1 MIYDL
6 IIVGGGAAGFFCA
19 VQSAERN
26 PGIKIL
32 ILEKSKEVLSK
43 VRISGGGR
51 CNVTH
56 ACFDPSELVNF
67 YPRGKKELLGP
78 FHKFLCGDMMG
89 WLADHGVETKIEDD
103 GRVFPASNQSQ
114 TIIDCFMNLC
124 EKYHV
129 EINTSTGVEK
139 VYHQSSQWQITSKDN
154 VFISNKLLIATGSS
168 PATWKI
174 LDKLG
179 HSIIKPVPSLFT
191 FNIKNELIIGLAGIS
206 TTNAEIS
213 IKDQKLREAGP
224 LLITHW
230 GLSGPAILK
239 LSAWGARIFHDMN
252 YHFTIYVNWLSDEED
267 TIMKE
272 LLFMKQNHGKKM
284 LFTSTK
290 FGLPKRLWQRM
301 VTILKVEKLNFGD
314 LNSKQ
319 IDGLVK
325 LLGNCEFQ
333 VKGKNTFKDE
343 FVTAGGIDTKEI
355 NFKTMESR
363 LFSNLYFAGE
373 VINIDAVT
381 GGFNFQAAWT
391 EAYLA
396 ADSIAG

>member
-26 PGIKIL
+26 PDMKIL

-89 WLADHGVETKIEDD
+89 WLADHGVDTKIEED
-103 GRVFPASNQSQ
+103 GRVFPSSNQSQ
-114 TIIDCFMNLC
+114 TIIDCFMGLC
-124 EKYHV
+124 EKYRI
-129 EINTSTGVEK
+129 EINTSTAVGDI
-139 VYHQSSQWQITSKDN
+139 YFQSDQWHITSREN
-154 VFISNKLLIATGSS
+154 EFISTKLLIATGSS
-168 PATWKI
+168 PVTWKM
-174 LDKLG
+174 LEKLG

-191 FNIKNELIIGLAGIS
+191 FNIKNELINGLAGIS
-206 TTNAEIS
+206 VPTAEIS
-213 IKDQKLREAGP
+213 IKDQKLHEIGP

-239 LSAWGARIFHDMN
+239 LSAWGARIFHELN
-252 YHFTIYVNWLSDEED
+252 YHFTIYVNWLGNDEES
-267 TIMKE
+267 IKKE
-272 LLFMKQNHGKKM
+272 LLFLKQHHGKT
-284 LFTSTK
+284 LVFSSTK

-301 VTILKVEKLNFGD
+301 VTILNADKLNFGD

-319 IDGLVK
+319 IDGIVK
-325 LLGNCEFQ
+325 LLCNCELQ
-333 VKGKNTFKDE
+333 VKGKSTFKDE
-343 FVTAGGIDTKEI
+343 FVTAGGIDTREI

-363 LFSNLYFAGE
+363 LFSNLYLAGE
-373 VINIDAVT
+373 VLNIDAVT

-396 ADSIAG
+396 AESIAN